1 MADFVGVKVEGAKRL
16 RSTLKKAGLDMK
28 DLTKLNKEAAN
39 IVVPV
44 AKALA
49 PVGDPKNGH
58 IKTTIR
64 AGATQKAGII
74 RAGSKR
80 LPYGGVQHWGWP
92 ARNITAKP
100 WISEAAKSSESQW
113 VQNYFDGLME
123 VIDSIKGE

>member
-80 LPYGGVQHWGWP
+80 LPYGGPQHWGWP